1 MLEHLE
7 SPSFRPSR
15 VVILGAGGFI
25 GAAIVRRL
33 AATPVPVL
41 AIGRREVDLL
51 DPEAAGRL
59 ASLLRPDDAVVA
71 AAAIAPVKSIAMLE
85 ANMALLKAMS
95 EAFTRVP
102 PAHLVNI
109 GSDAVFADS
118 PLALNES
125 SSLAP
130 TSLHGVMH
138 LAREIAFAAH
148 SSAGPVVT
156 LRPTLVYGAA
166 DPHNG
171 YGPNRFLRLANEGRD
186 IVLFGEGEERRD
198 HVAVGDVAELA
209 VRILLRRSR
218 GSLNAATGQVWSFRE
233 IASMVATMATPPVAV
248 RSQPRHGPM
257 PHGGHR
263 SFDPGATF
271 AAFPD
276 FGYGALPAGLTRVH
290 SELTRRMR
298 A

>member
-7 SPSFRPSR
+7 PESFRPSR
-15 VVILGAGGFI
+15 VVILGAGGFV
-25 GAAIVRRL
+25 GGAIVRRL
-33 AATPVPVL
+33 AATSVPVL
-41 AIGRREVDLL
+41 ALGRREVDLL
-51 DPEAAGRL
+51 APDAASRL
-59 ASLLRPDDAVVA
+59 AKLLRPDDAVIA

-95 EAFTRVP
+95 EALTRVP
-102 PAHLVNI
+102 PAHLINI
-109 GSDAVFADS
+109 GSDAVFADG
-118 PLALNES
+118 PLPLDET

-138 LAREIAFAAH
+138 LAREIAFATH
-148 SSAGPVVT
+148 SCAGPVVT
-156 LRPTLVYGAA
+156 LRPTLIYGAA

-171 YGPNRFLRLANEGRD
+171 YGPNRFLRLAIEERD

-198 HVAVGDVAELA
+198 HVAVEDVAELA
-209 VRILLRRSR
+209 VRVLLRRSR
-218 GSLNAATGQVWSFRE
+218 GSLNVATGQVWSFRE
-233 IASMVATMATPPVAV
+233 IASMAAALATPPVAV

-257 PHGGHR
+257 PHGGYR
-263 SFDPGATF
+263 SFDPVATF

-276 FGYGALPAGLTRVH
+276 FGYGALPAGLARVH